1 MEKDIKKEALRQY
14 LKYFKVWFIIAGIL
28 AVITIGA
35 AVVHLLTP
43 KTVRGNS
50 QDPTERVFD
59 YADMLTD
66 EEEQILREYIAEC
79 EEKIQADIVIVT
91 ISESVEYDLQNPGLA
106 EAFHAKEVGS
116 TDWSTAMRDL
126 ADNFYD
132 YNNFGYDKVHG
143 TEFCCW
149 TMPKKDKR
157 EAGCLPGNVYDY
169 FGDYEIDQALYAVD
183 DYIDESPYKAYK
195 NCISYVTRTMEESKE
210 SMPMTFSPWI
220 LTGLVVA
227 LIYAAV
233 NLHQR
238 KAKDTTTVNQY
249 LDGKKP
255 KINNTRDQ
263 YLRKNVVTRRIE
275 TSSSS
280 SGHSSGAAAVS
291 AMAAVAIED
300 KITSS
305 IPGTRDPAY
314 RVQTDTHTPVF
325 SFYGGR
331 SDGGKQ

>member
-143 TEFCCW
+143 NGVLLLDNAYEGQKGSWLSTC
-149 TMPKKDKR
+149 
-157 EAGCLPGNVYDY
+157 GNVY
-169 FGDYEIDQALYAVD
+169 

-280 SGHSSGAAAVS
+280 SGHSSGHSGGHGGSHRSSSGVS
-291 AMAAVAIED
+291 
-300 KITSS
+300 
-305 IPGTRDPAY
+305 
-314 RVQTDTHTPVF
+314 H
-325 SFYGGR
+325 GG
-331 SDGGKQ
+331 GGHRR

>member
-1 MEKDIKKEALRQY
+1 M
-14 LKYFKVWFIIAGIL
+14 
-28 AVITIGA
+28 
-35 AVVHLLTP
+35 
-43 KTVRGNS
+43 
-50 QDPTERVFD
+50 
-59 YADMLTD
+59 
-66 EEEQILREYIAEC
+66 
-79 EEKIQADIVIVT
+79 IVT

-143 TEFCCW
+143 NGVLLLDNAYEGQKGSWLSTC
-149 TMPKKDKR
+149 
-157 EAGCLPGNVYDY
+157 GNVYDY

-233 NLHQR
+233 NLHQS

-280 SGHSSGAAAVS
+280 SGHSSGHSGGHGGSHRSSSGVS
-291 AMAAVAIED
+291 
-300 KITSS
+300 
-305 IPGTRDPAY
+305 
-314 RVQTDTHTPVF
+314 H
-325 SFYGGR
+325 GG
-331 SDGGKQ
+331 GGHRR

>member
-14 LKYFKVWFIIAGIL
+14 LKYFKVWFIIAGVL

-66 EEEQILREYIAEC
+66 EEEQSLREYIAEC

-143 TEFCCW
+143 NGVLLLDNAYEGQKGSWLSTC
-149 TMPKKDKR
+149 
-157 EAGCLPGNVYDY
+157 GNVYDY

-233 NLHQR
+233 NLHQS

-263 YLRKNVVTRRIE
+263 YLR
-275 TSSSS
+275 
-280 SGHSSGAAAVS
+280 
-291 AMAAVAIED
+291 
-300 KITSS
+300 
-305 IPGTRDPAY
+305 
-314 RVQTDTHTPVF
+314 
-325 SFYGGR
+325 
-331 SDGGKQ
+331 

>member
-1 MEKDIKKEALRQY
+1 MEKDIKREALRQY

-35 AVVHLLTP
+35 AIVHALTP

-59 YADMLTD
+59 YADVLTD
-66 EEEQILREYIAEC
+66 EEEQSLRDYIAEC

-91 ISESVEYDLQNPGLA
+91 ISESVEYDLQNSSLP

-116 TDWSTAMRDL
+116 TDWDTAMRNL

-143 TEFCCW
+143 NGTLLLDNSYEGQGGSWLSTCGSIY
-149 TMPKKDKR
+149 
-157 EAGCLPGNVYDY
+157 EY

-183 DYIDESPYKAYK
+183 DYIEESPYKAYMA
-195 NCISYVTRTMEESKE
+195 CINYVTRTMEESQE
-210 SMPMTFSPWI
+210 GMPMTFSPWI
-220 LTGLVVA
+220 LTGAVVA
-227 LIYAAV
+227 FVYALV
-233 NLHQR
+233 HLKQT
-238 KAKDTTTVNQY
+238 KAKDTTTTNQY
-249 LDGKKP
+249 VNGKRP
-255 KINNTRDQ
+255 KMNDTRDQ

-280 SGHSSGAAAVS
+280 GGSSGHSGGHGGSH
-291 AMAAVAIED
+291 
-300 KITSS
+300 TSS
-305 IPGTRDPAY
+305 SG
-314 RVQTDTHTPVF
+314 VSH
-325 SFYGGR
+325 GG
-331 SDGGKQ
+331 GGHRR

>member
-14 LKYFKVWFIIAGIL
+14 LKYFKVWFIIAGVL

-50 QDPTERVFD
+50 QDPAERVFD

-66 EEEQILREYIAEC
+66 EEEQNLREYIAEC

-116 TDWSTAMRDL
+116 TDWSTAMRNL

-132 YNNFGYDKVHG
+132 YNNFGYNKVHG
-143 TEFCCW
+143 NGVLLLDNSYEGQKGSWLSTC
-149 TMPKKDKR
+149 
-157 EAGCLPGNVYDY
+157 GSVYDY

-195 NCISYVTRTMEESKE
+195 NCISYVTRTMEESQE
-210 SMPMTFSPWI
+210 SMPMTFTPWI

-233 NLHQR
+233 NLQKR

-280 SGHSSGAAAVS
+280 SGHSSGHSGGHGGSHRSSSGVS
-291 AMAAVAIED
+291 
-300 KITSS
+300 
-305 IPGTRDPAY
+305 
-314 RVQTDTHTPVF
+314 H
-325 SFYGGR
+325 GG
-331 SDGGKQ
+331 GGHRR